1 MIYPVIKNKVT
12 KMYSWNVSPTQA
24 DWIGSLSGAAVG
36 GLAGGFAGSLA
47 DRGSKKEGSWIDRNK
62 GAVIGASLG
71 AAGGGFG
78 GRELARRHWIKS
90 NLGLSKSDIEKGIVL
105 PKDGKNPIVENFANN
120 YFGADKVK
128 EAQAQAD
135 ATKQAVAQSIIDR
148 HDNYHQVVEKAREN
162 MAKNS
167 ETIKRNGAIIDS
179 ISNDV
184 KNTTNRINNNFVNS
198 NISSNSGKDLDDLLG
213 RLNNI

>member
-24 DWIGSLSGAAVG
+24 DWIGSLGGAAVG

-71 AAGGGFG
+71 AVGGGFG

-90 NLGLSKSDIEKGIVL
+90 NLGLSKYDIEKGIVL
-105 PKDGKNPIVENFANN
+105 PKNEKNPIVENFSNN
-120 YFGADKVK
+120 DFGAGKVK
-128 EAQAQAD
+128 QAQAQSEA
-135 ATKQAVAQSIIDR
+135 AKQAVAGSIIDR
-148 HDNYHQVVEKAREN
+148 HDNYHQVVDKARQN

>member
-24 DWIGSLSGAAVG
+24 DWIGSLGGAAVG

-47 DRGSKKEGSWIDRNK
+47 DRGSKKEGSWIDRHK
-62 GAVIGASLG
+62 RAVIGASLG
-71 AAGGGFG
+71 AVGGGFG

-105 PKDGKNPIVENFANN
+105 PKDEKNPIVENFINN
-120 YFGADKVK
+120 DFGAGKVK
-128 EAQAQAD
+128 EAQAQAE
-135 ATKQAVAQSIIDR
+135 AAKQAVAQSILDR
-148 HDNYHQVVEKAREN
+148 HDKFHQIVNNSRQEI
-162 MAKNS
+162 AKNS

-198 NISSNSGKDLDDLLG
+198 SSSGKDLDDLFG